1 MQHKDAHGVYYHVHA
16 IVRTYIHTAWAQCC
30 LFGIEGNT
38 RALTSGTAT
47 LQSRFIV
54 LYLYFEKL
62 NNNNLNIRTMKKNII
77 ILACLVLV
85 TSCHPDRQG
94 IVEELINAKNGFDKE
109 KVALILD
116 DDFMYYGPN
125 DTLNKDEYLASIN
138 SPQPIEWQTSSL
150 NIQDLDSAVMT
161 EEQTNSIIEQSLEV
175 EPKFIRIMTYRF
187 AGDKIKSITVDSTTY
202 EEYIKSYTD
211 KWIPFAF
218 YVKDQYGI
226 EDGNEILSKI
236 EKYLSEYTSLSTSDK
251 NQYKNYAY
259 LQGVYESND
268 NPFYKKLFFRG
279 KRTVT
284 IVDAIF
290 GFPFSTSY
298 ELDENIVRVRTDQG
312 DLLFVIKD
320 SQTLI
325 GEGFA
330 KGTFRKT
337 NY

>member
-1 MQHKDAHGVYYHVHA
+1 MLMSVYYIVHA
-16 IVRTYIHTAWAQCC
+16 LLRTYIHAAWAQCC

-47 LQSRFIV
+47 LQSRFFV

-77 ILACLVLV
+77 IFACLVLV
-85 TSCHPDRQG
+85 TSCHQNRQG

-109 KVALILD
+109 KVAQNLA
-116 DDFMYYGPN
+116 DDFMYYGPE

-138 SPQPIEWQTSSL
+138 SPQPIEWQTSIL
-150 NIQDLDSAVMT
+150 NIQDLDSAVTT
-161 EEQTNSIIEQSLEV
+161 EEQTSSIIEQSLEV
-175 EPKFIRIMTYRF
+175 EPKFIRIMTYRL
-187 AGDKIKSITVDSTTY
+187 AGDKIKSITVDSTNS
-202 EEYIKSYTD
+202 EEYIKSHTD

-236 EKYLSEYTSLSTSDK
+236 EKFLSEYANLSASDK
-251 NQYKNYAY
+251 RRYRNYAY
-259 LQGVYESND
+259 LQGAYVSD
-268 NPFYKKLFFRG
+268 DCLIYKGLVFRG
-279 KRTVT
+279 KNTVT
-284 IVDAIF
+284 IIDDFIR
-290 GFPFSTSY
+290 FPYSTSY
-298 ELDENIVRVRTDQG
+298 DLDEDLIRIKIEESY
-312 DLLFVIKD
+312 LLFVIKD

-325 GEGFA
+325 GEGLA